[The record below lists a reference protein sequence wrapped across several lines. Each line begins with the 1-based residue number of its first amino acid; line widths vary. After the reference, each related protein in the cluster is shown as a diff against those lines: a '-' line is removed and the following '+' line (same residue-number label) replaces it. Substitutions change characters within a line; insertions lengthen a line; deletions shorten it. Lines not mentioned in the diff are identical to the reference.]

1 MAMSLPKERLYQLID
16 QIPESESSVVER
28 FLEFVISR
36 AKDHVLQAFLK
47 APYDDEPL
55 TEQELEAIHEG
66 EVQFIEG
73 KYDNLADVTKEL
85 IS

>member
-1 MAMSLPKERLYQLID
+1 MSLPKERLYQLID
-16 QIPESESSVVER
+16 QLPESELAVVER
-28 FLEFVISR
+28 FLEFVISG
-36 AKDHVLQAFLK
+36 ATDPVLQALLK

-66 EVQFIEG
+66 EVQFTEG
-73 KYDNLADVTKEL
+73 KYDNLDDVTKEL

>member
-1 MAMSLPKERLYQLID
+1 MSLPKERLYQLID
-16 QIPESESSVVER
+16 QLPESELAVVER
-28 FLEFVISR
+28 FLEFVISG
-36 AKDHVLQAFLK
+36 ATDPVLQAFLK
-47 APYDDEPL
+47 APYNDEPL

-73 KYDNLADVTKEL
+73 KYDNLDDVTKEL